1 MKRNI
6 FIVLFATILISS
18 CDLAAQYTQGPTILN
33 IRAYIDGRS
42 QLIVQGNTLYW
53 HHLDFDAP
61 GRWELGDAI
70 QPTYINHMKW
80 HPTWP
85 DVPDATNDFCYCYSA
100 IYIGIP
106 DLARINQR
114 VWLDI
119 VQGRGSF
126 AVIQKPTINNN
137 YMFIIEFDDNNF
149 DGAEWYE
156 LNLNYIV
163 GASW

>member
-1 MKRNI
+1 MKRNT
-6 FIVLFATILISS
+6 FIVLFAAILISS
-18 CDLAAQYTQGPTILN
+18 CDLTTLCAQTPTVLN

-42 QLIVQGNTLYW
+42 QLVIEGNKLYW

-61 GRWELGDAI
+61 GRWELGETI
-70 QPTYINHMKW
+70 QPTHINHMKW
-80 HPTWP
+80 YPTWL
-85 DVPDATNDFCYCYSA
+85 DVPDATNDSCDCNSSVYRE
-100 IYIGIP
+100 IP
-106 DLARINQR
+106 NLARTNQR

-126 AVIQKPTINNN
+126 SVIQQPTTNNN
-137 YMFIIEFDDNNF
+137 YTFIIEFDDNNF

-163 GASW
+163 GAPY